1 MTIKF
6 LGAILIFIG
15 CAGYGFFL
23 AANQIREA
31 KTLENLSRIL
41 DFMLWELQY
50 KLTPLPNL
58 CRSAASEAKG
68 TLQTIFNELAAELDR
83 QVCPDAKKCMSA
95 VLAKHPSLPPISASC
110 LREFGASLGRF
121 DLNGQLEAINS
132 VSQCCRVSL
141 ENLRDGQDVRLR
153 TYRTLGICCGA
164 ALVIIFI

>member
-1 MTIKF
+1 MV
-6 LGAILIFIG
+6 
-15 CAGYGFFL
+15 FFW
-23 AANQIREA
+23 QQTRYV
-31 KTLENLSRIL
+31 KQKHCRTFPRIL
-41 DFMLWELQY
+41 DFMLWELQF

-132 VSQCCRVSL
+132 VSQCCRISL